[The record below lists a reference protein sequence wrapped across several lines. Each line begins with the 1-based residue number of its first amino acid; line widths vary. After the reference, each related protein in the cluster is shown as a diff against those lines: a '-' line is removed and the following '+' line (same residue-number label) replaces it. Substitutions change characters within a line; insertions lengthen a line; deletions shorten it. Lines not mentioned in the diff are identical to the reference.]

1 MLGLLYKAITL
12 IPGLTNAFIAHS
24 QKKIDA
30 DLEAFKGSDGQNT
43 QRLTAYW
50 TATNENNRLKAAQN
64 GWWGA
69 KAIILMVGLPMAA
82 HMGAV
87 ALDTLIPPFGS
98 WGIPRLPPPYDQYE
112 KEIVLSFF
120 LIAPAMPVA
129 NSFAAWLGRK
139 R

>member
-1 MLGLLYKAITL
+1 MIGLLLTL
-12 IPGLTNAFIAHS
+12 VPSLANAFIAHS

-43 QRLTAYW
+43 ERLKAFWSVTL
-50 TATNENNRLKAAQN
+50 ENNRLKLAQQ

-69 KAIILMVGLPMAA
+69 KLIMLIVGLPMAA

-98 WGIPRLPPPYDQYE
+98 WGIPRLPAPYDAYE
-112 KEIVLSFF
+112 RDIVLSFF
-120 LIAPAMPVA
+120 LIAPAMTVV